1 MSTPGEISQTGGG
14 SGNSFINHV
23 FNFDHETKNS
33 LMNLSQYILLAIIPL
48 NMANHFIDNIV
59 PNADDS
65 KGNIEI
71 FAEVSGQVI
80 FTFLIIFFVHR
91 LITFVPTYSG
101 RAYDSLNLINLV
113 LAFLVICY
121 DCGKVGKKVRILLD
135 RVGEL
140 WEGKAPQ
147 QQQKKQPAGKVVIT
161 QPISGLK
168 QPQPTHQ
175 ASRADYVQANQ
186 AMQPAAQ
193 APAPPPQQEAMAGG
207 MAGGMPNTQLFEP
220 MAANGALGG
229 SFGSAF

>member
-1 MSTPGEISQTGGG
+1 MSTTGEITQSGGG

-33 LMNLSQYILLAIIPL
+33 LTNLVQYIVLAIIPL
-48 NMANHFIDNIV
+48 NMANHFIDSVV

-71 FAEVSGQVI
+71 FAEVSGQLI
-80 FTFLIIFFVHR
+80 FTFLVIFFIHR
-91 LITFVPTYSG
+91 LITFIPTYSG

-121 DCGKVGKKVRILLD
+121 DCGKVGKKVKILLE
-135 RVGEL
+135 RVQEL
-140 WEGKAPQ
+140 WEGKAQ
-147 QQQKKQPAGKVVIT
+147 ATEQKKQPAGKVVIT
-161 QPISGLK
+161 QPISGL
-168 QPQPTHQ
+168 QAPQPTHQ

-186 AMQPAAQ
+186 AMQPS
-193 APAPPPQQEAMAGG
+193 APTPPPQQEAMAGG
-207 MAGGMPNTQLFEP
+207 MPNAQIFEP